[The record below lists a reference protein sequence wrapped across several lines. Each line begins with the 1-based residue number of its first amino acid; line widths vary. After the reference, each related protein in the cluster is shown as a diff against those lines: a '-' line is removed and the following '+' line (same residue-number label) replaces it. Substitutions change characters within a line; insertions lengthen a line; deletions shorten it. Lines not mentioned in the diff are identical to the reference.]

1 MFKIFAKSALVLL
14 LGSGLAGIGVQS
26 GLAARVTTGIIR
38 AQEVVAEVSNSKSEA
53 GSVLKAI
60 MDGTSIPDAASDGKQ
75 GVELKEESVEKS
87 SATEMETEGVKSP
100 DTEIST
106 GSESDSA
113 TGNSSDVRS
122 IVNTIIPDV
131 AKGRPVMQHG
141 DN

>member
-14 LGSGLAGIGVQS
+14 LGGGLAGIGVQS
-26 GLAARVTTGIIR
+26 GLAARVATGITR
-38 AQEVVAEVSNSKSEA
+38 AQEVVAAVSSSKSEA

-75 GVELKEESVEKS
+75 GAELKEESVEKS
-87 SATEMETEGVKSP
+87 SATEMETEGVESP

-106 GSESDSA
+106 GSESDVA
-113 TGNSSDVRS
+113 TGNSSDVRTM
-122 IVNTIIPDV
+122 VNTITPDV
-131 AKGRPVMQHG
+131 AKGGPVMQHG